1 MEYKHHITAVTVLLA
16 AVLFVFCFTSVGAQ
30 SRRGRASFYSK
41 RATGARSASG
51 ERIHHDSLTCAHRTY
66 PFGTKLKVTNLRN
79 GKSVVV
85 RVTDRGPHSRGRII
99 DLSYGAARALG
110 MLSQGIAMVE
120 VERVDRLML
129 PYRDEEETGM
139 PDFEFNFEEMQQSFL
154 KEMMNAKLNAPLN
167 ASLKNKEKRIKKTEA
182 HR

>member
-1 MEYKHHITAVTVLLA
+1 M
-16 AVLFVFCFTSVGAQ
+16 
-30 SRRGRASFYSK
+30 
-41 RATGARSASG
+41 
-51 ERIHHDSLTCAHRTY
+51 
-66 PFGTKLKVTNLRN
+66 
-79 GKSVVV
+79 

-120 VERVDRLML
+120 VERVDRLMV

-154 KEMMNAKLNAPLN
+154 DAL
-167 ASLKNKEKRIKKTEA
+167 LKNKVERIKKTDASLKKKDASLKKKE
-182 HR
+182 

>member
-1 MEYKHHITAVTVLLA
+1 
-16 AVLFVFCFTSVGAQ
+16 
-30 SRRGRASFYSK
+30 
-41 RATGARSASG
+41 
-51 ERIHHDSLTCAHRTY
+51 
-66 PFGTKLKVTNLRN
+66 
-79 GKSVVV
+79 V

-120 VERVDRLML
+120 VERVDRLMV
-129 PYRDEEETGM
+129 PYRDDEETGM